1 MSRDLAVG
9 EKRCHSFLRL
19 KFIEYCFSTWL
30 VPWSSFKNLKGKLS
44 CRIIWQRAFNILNL
58 GSDRFYR
65 KAGMVNQLLSIRDRF
80 QRYSDEVN
88 VI

>member
-1 MSRDLAVG
+1 M
-9 EKRCHSFLRL
+9 
-19 KFIEYCFSTWL
+19 
-30 VPWSSFKNLKGKLS
+30 
-44 CRIIWQRAFNILNL
+44 NL